1 MRPRFFTARF
11 RLAGLA
17 AVLGW
22 AAVAGASDLAR
33 FMPGE
38 TAMYLGWSQCA
49 KPGSAELQWQQ
60 ELSAAMSDM
69 LAGQGRREDPAT
81 VIVRWAGDVLPILQT
96 GSVGIG
102 VFDVT
107 IGDRGFDVQAAA
119 LVESPD
125 ADRMDTLM
133 RRLMELLDLADEL
146 EPTTVGDVAM
156 QAVPIPET
164 PLRLLWGVHNKVF
177 ILALG
182 DAAADKV
189 VAALTGGGPKLA
201 DADELKFARRKVAA
215 QLDGQHLCFYV
226 DVQRV
231 VTRGKAIAQELLGE
245 LPPMVDPVLTELG
258 VTSVR
263 SKYVHFERV
272 DNRSRLVGFAHTDG
286 PPRGLMK
293 LFDQKPLT
301 DDDLKI
307 IPKDAYW
314 ASVYNLDLAGVWTE
328 VLRIIDALAPD
339 QRPAVD
345 GALAMTT
352 PILGFSIVDELLPAF
367 GDTWAVFDA
376 PDHGGL
382 LLTGTVLTAEAKDPA
397 ALQRILERLV
407 QVVTPLAAQG
417 DVKLALKKLTRGEH
431 EIHYVLIGG
440 VPCPVAPAWGFADGR
455 WVLALYPQTVATA
468 LKQVDPKTRGPSLLD
483 RPEVQAAKAGWP
495 KTVQGVD
502 YFDTHYFTRMFYP
515 LVNGLRTLG
524 VSQLAAHGVELDL
537 VTMPPLPE
545 STQDVTNFVGALGRD
560 SDGVLYI
567 GAGDAMPL
575 KTAAAA
581 GMVASIMLPSL
592 ARAREVAKRAE
603 SGANLRGIGEA
614 CQTYAD
620 DHDDAFPSSLRELVE
635 AELITVEMLQSPLDP
650 KDEAESYGYIAGQK
664 RGDDESNVLAFEW
677 LHSRE
682 GTMVLFLDGHVE
694 WLPLDEAKRAV
705 RETYRRLDREDEI
718 PVDFRE

>member
-1 MRPRFFTARF
+1 MRPRSFTSRF
-11 RLAGLA
+11 RSVGLL

-22 AAVAGASDLAR
+22 VGVAGASDMAR

-38 TAMYLGWSQCA
+38 TALYLGWSQCEQ
-49 KPGSAELQWQQ
+49 PGSAELQWQQ
-60 ELSAAMSDM
+60 KVSAAVADV
-69 LAGQGRREDPAT
+69 LADQGSREDPSA
-81 VIVRWAGDVLPILQT
+81 VVVRWVGEVLPILQT
-96 GSVGIG
+96 GSVGLG

-107 IGDRGFDVQAAA
+107 IGDMGFDVQAAG

-125 ADRMDTLM
+125 ADRMDKLM
-133 RRLMELLDLADEL
+133 RRLLEQLDLADEM
-146 EPTTVGDVAM
+146 EPKTVGGVAM

-164 PLRLLWGVHNKVF
+164 PLRLLWGVHNKVL

-189 VAALTGGGPKLA
+189 VAALTGSGPKLA
-201 DADELKFARRKVAA
+201 DAEELKFDRQKVAA
-215 QLDGQHLCFYV
+215 QLGGQHLCFYV
-226 DVQRV
+226 DVQRA
-231 VTRGKAIAQELLGE
+231 VTRGKAVAQELLGE
-245 LPPMVDPVLTELG
+245 LPPMVDQVLTELG

-272 DNRSRLVGFAHTDG
+272 DHRSRLVGVAHADG
-286 PPRGLMK
+286 PARGLMK
-293 LFDQKPLT
+293 LFDQQPLT

-307 IPKDAYW
+307 IPQDAYW

-328 VLRIIDALAPD
+328 VLRIIDVLAPD

-352 PILGFSIVDELLPAF
+352 PLLGFSIVDELLPAF

-382 LLTGTVLTAEAKDPA
+382 LLTGTVLAAEVKDTA

-407 QVVTPLAAQG
+407 QILTPLAEQG
-417 DVKLALKKLTRGEH
+417 DVKLTLKKLTRGEH
-431 EIHYVLIGG
+431 EIHCVLIGG

-483 RPEVQAAKAGWP
+483 RPDVQAARAGWP
-495 KTVQGVD
+495 GTVQGVD
-502 YFDTHYFTRMFYP
+502 YLDTHYFTRMFYP
-515 LVNGLRTLG
+515 LVNGLRTMG
-524 VSQLAAHGVELDL
+524 VSQLAAWDLELDL

-545 STQDVTNFVGALGRD
+545 STKDVANFVGALGRD
-560 SDGVLYI
+560 GDGVLYI
-567 GAGDAMPL
+567 GAGDTMPL

-592 ARAREVAKRAE
+592 ARAREIAKRAE
-603 SGANLRGIGEA
+603 SAANLRGIGEA
-614 CQTYAD
+614 CFTYAD

-635 AELITVEMLQSPLDP
+635 AELISVAMLQSPLDP

-682 GTMVLFLDGHVE
+682 GTTVLFLDGHVE